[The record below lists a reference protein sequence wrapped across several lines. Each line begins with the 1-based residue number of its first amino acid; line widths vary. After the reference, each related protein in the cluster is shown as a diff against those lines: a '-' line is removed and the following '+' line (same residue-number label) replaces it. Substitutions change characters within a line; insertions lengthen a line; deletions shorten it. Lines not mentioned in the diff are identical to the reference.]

1 MSNKFF
7 YFIKKVIPV
16 DTNVYPVVIMLL
28 VNDRY
33 NNPIG
38 VKVIPVEANVYR
50 MHPEAIVLC
59 LFFIHMNTTV

>member
-38 VKVIPVEANVYR
+38 VKVIPVEANV
-50 MHPEAIVLC
+50 C
-59 LFFIHMNTTV
+59 TK